1 MAKKNILTYEGLQ
14 KLEEELQDL
23 KVVKRREIAQK
34 IKEAREQGDL
44 SENAE
49 YDAAKE
55 NQGKLE
61 SRIAMLKDQVA
72 NARIIDASK
81 ISCDKV
87 QIMNKVRLLNKRM
100 NKEMIYTI
108 VAESEANFREGK
120 ISVQT
125 PIAKALLNH
134 VVGDVVEVRVPAGV
148 QQLEILEISI

>member
-1 MAKKNILTYEGLQ
+1 
-14 KLEEELQDL
+14 
-23 KVVKRREIAQK
+23 
-34 IKEAREQGDL
+34 
-44 SENAE
+44 
-49 YDAAKE
+49 
-55 NQGKLE
+55 
-61 SRIAMLKDQVA
+61 MLKDQVA

-100 NKEMIYTI
+100 NKEMTYTI